1 MSKKLLYLL
10 GILLTII
17 VGTILH
23 WYFSCDCA
31 VRSGNGTSRI
41 KIACASKDPDES
53 IADKNTPEG
62 KAKHRRTV
70 ILIK

>member
-1 MSKKLLYLL
+1 MSKKLLCLL

-23 WYFSCDCA
+23 RYYSCDCG
-31 VRSGNGTSRI
+31 VNSRNKGTA
-41 KIACASKDPDES
+41 K
-53 IADKNTPEG
+53 ADNNTSEG
-62 KAKHRRTV
+62 KAKNRRTV